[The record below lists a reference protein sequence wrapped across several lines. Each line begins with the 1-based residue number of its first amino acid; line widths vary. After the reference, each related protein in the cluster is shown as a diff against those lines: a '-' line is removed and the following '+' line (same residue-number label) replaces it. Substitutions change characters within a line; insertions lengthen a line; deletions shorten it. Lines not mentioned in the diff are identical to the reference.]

1 MLRLN
6 NVGMKTKNGG
16 FKLAKKRKKKKK
28 KDHLKSESTRQT
40 YSQKKKNES
49 DGLGPFLIP
58 HLSWIQILSISLRNV
73 ELSI

>member
-6 NVGMKTKNGG
+6 NVGMKTESGG

-28 KDHLKSESTRQT
+28 KIIWKVRVPGKHILKN
-40 YSQKKKNES
+40 KNES

-58 HLSWIQILSISLRNV
+58 HLSWIQILSISLWNV